1 MTSSMKRYLL
11 ILMTALMVS
20 LLCQCSSCSV
30 PVQSMAPPKL
40 GNAAPRS
47 GSSVVVYSLDGWI
60 YAKNRIYNKI
70 DESSTLIN
78 ARNYS
83 YADYVVNLSAPS
95 ILTGNIEVGIFG
107 GGFRVADELP
117 PAFNFDSCMQRLAT
131 KTFTQDG
138 IGQQPVEE
146 WVAEQILP
154 RPVTHHFNVEYSG
167 KPELKAVCHC
177 IINEEW
183 DEAAQTLKEYVSEHP
198 DDAEGFYVGGI
209 ILVCAKQYDTAES
222 AFRKAGALKPD
233 ARYSTAIST
242 CRSIANEAEAVRPF
256 LR

>member
-30 PVQSMAPPKL
+30 PVQSMVPPKL
-40 GNAAPRS
+40 GNAAPRP
-47 GSSVVVYSLDGWI
+47 GSSVGVYSLDGWI

-70 DESSTLIN
+70 DESSTL
-78 ARNYS
+78 RTGSHYS
-83 YADYVVNLSAPS
+83 YVDYVVDFSAPS
-95 ILTGNIEVGIFG
+95 ALTGNIEVGIFG
-107 GGFRVADELP
+107 GGYQGRGKV
-117 PAFNFDSCMQRLAT
+117 PASFDFGSCMQRLAT

-154 RPVTHHFNVEYSG
+154 HAVTHHFNVEYSG